1 MFYLCVTESL
11 VDVHADNDAF
21 ENGREVCHEN
31 ANLVSG
37 RFFLAGGYS
46 ARVVAHW
53 FSNLKTYRAV

>member
-1 MFYLCVTESL
+1 MVAH
-11 VDVHADNDAF
+11 VGNDAF
-21 ENGREVCHEN
+21 EDGREVCHEN

-53 FSNLKTYRAV
+53 FGDLKTYSSG